1 MINEYAAIVTG
12 TCESVKKLSPAG
24 SIILPSVQHPAVGN
38 RLYIVSDTA
47 IIERQ
52 NLCL

>member
-1 MINEYAAIVTG
+1 MIDEYAAIVAG
-12 TCESVKKLSPAG
+12 TCESVKKLSPVG
-24 SIILPSVQHPAVGN
+24 SIILPSGQHPAVGN

-47 IIERQ
+47 IMGRQ